1 MLTDTLTGLLLAF
14 GAILVAFALAG
25 FYGNWTSRPDHDSLQ
40 FLRAVALTGQG
51 CTAAG
56 LALHLFAHA
65 LPGLHPA
72 LIVIALAVAATGRL
86 TRTSNRIIPT
96 GAAA

>member
-40 FLRAVALTGQG
+40 FLRAVTLAGQA
-51 CTAAG
+51 CTALG
-56 LALHLFAHA
+56 LTLHLTAHA
-65 LPGLHPA
+65 LTGLHPA
-72 LIVIALAVAATGRL
+72 LIVIALLVAAAGRL
-86 TRTSNRIIPT
+86 TRTSNAIIPA
-96 GAAA
+96 GATP

>member
-14 GAILVAFALAG
+14 GAILVAFAVAG
-25 FYGNWTSRPDHDSLQ
+25 FYGNWTSRPDYDSLQ
-40 FLRAVALTGQG
+40 FLRAVALAGQG
-51 CTAAG
+51 CTAVA
-56 LALHLFAHA
+56 LALHLTAHA
-65 LPGLHPA
+65 LTGLHPA
-72 LIVIALAVAATGRL
+72 LIAASLLTAAAGRL